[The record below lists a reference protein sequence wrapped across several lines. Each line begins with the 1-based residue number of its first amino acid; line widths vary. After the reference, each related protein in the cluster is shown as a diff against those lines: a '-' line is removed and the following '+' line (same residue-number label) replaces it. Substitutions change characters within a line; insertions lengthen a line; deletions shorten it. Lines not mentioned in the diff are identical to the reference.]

1 MESTQ
6 LLESARKYASR
17 FVELNEEEFSFI
29 VQMLEIRHF
38 DKKVIVAQEGQVEQY
53 LNFVWKG
60 LARKFFY
67 KNKEEMVTQ
76 IAKENELISSYES
89 FLSGLPSN
97 YVVETI
103 EPTTFISIT
112 KQSVERMYASNPKM
126 ERLGRLVTTQQF
138 LDKQRWDYDRVRLS
152 SHERFIRFIAENS
165 DLLQRVPQKYL
176 ASYLNIKPETFSR
189 FKHLL
194 KKKR

>member
-1 MESTQ
+1 
-6 LLESARKYASR
+6 
-17 FVELNEEEFSFI
+17 VDLNEEEFSFF
-29 VQMLEIRHF
+29 VQMLEIRDF
-38 DKKVIVAQEGQVEQY
+38 DKKVVIAQEGQVEKY
-53 LNFVWKG
+53 LNFIWKG
-60 LARKFFY
+60 LARKFFF

-89 FLSGLPSN
+89 FLSELPSN

-152 SHERFIRFIAENS
+152 SHERFIRFIGENS